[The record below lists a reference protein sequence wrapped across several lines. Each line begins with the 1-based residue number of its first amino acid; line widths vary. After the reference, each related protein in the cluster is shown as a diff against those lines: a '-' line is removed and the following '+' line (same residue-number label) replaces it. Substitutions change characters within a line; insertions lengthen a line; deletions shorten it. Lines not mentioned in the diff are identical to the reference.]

1 MRGAHYSWRKL
12 TAGMTSSHEI
22 VLDKQRELAVVNS
35 MIDKTLILESVRSK
49 SLKLARL
56 SEIPVGWHR
65 GT

>member
-1 MRGAHYSWRKL
+1 
-12 TAGMTSSHEI
+12 MTSSHEI